1 MIPLKVTPLRLT
13 SMLVLT
19 GLSAPSIVGCRSHG
33 VVALHS
39 GMNEKEV
46 VAALGKPNCSEIT
59 RDSFPQHRTGLAYKQ
74 DANTFQVIELDERGI
89 IYGRT
94 VLAFKGPESA
104 DKACSSAAFGA
115 VSLDIRT
122 TKVFSLF
129 PEGSSSVS
137 QMEYF
142 DVKEHHPY

>member
-19 GLSAPSIVGCRSHG
+19 GVIALSIVGCRSHG
-33 VVALHS
+33 VAALHS

-46 VAALGKPNCSEIT
+46 IAALGEPNCSDIT
-59 RDSFPQHRTGLAYKQ
+59 RDSFPQHRTGLAYMQ
-74 DANTFQVIELDERGI
+74 DTNTFQVIELDERGV

-104 DKACSSAAFGA
+104 KEACSSAAFGS
-115 VSLDIRT
+115 VSREMST
-122 TKVFSLF
+122 TKLFSLF
-129 PEGSSSVS
+129 LGVRG
-137 QMEYF
+137 MEDF
-142 DVKEHHPY
+142 EVREHYAY